1 MNRLILM
8 CGYPFSG
15 KTVLAKKLVD
25 KFGFE
30 RVDIDEII
38 VGHGFISFDD
48 PKISKER
55 MKEMFGE
62 YYKTIEN
69 CLKSGKTVISDT
81 SNPSR
86 SGRAYLRRIAEKYG
100 CSTVVLLIDTSVSTI
115 KERWNRNKS
124 EGVRMHISEKT
135 LEEAFLE
142 MEKPD
147 ESEGVVVY
155 KGNLLID
162 EWIELNKNL
171 F

>member
-86 SGRAYLRRIAEKYG
+86 SGRTYLRRIAEKYG
-100 CSTVVLLIDTSVSTI
+100 CKTVVLFIDIPVSTI

-124 EGVRMHISEKT
+124 EKIRMQIAEKT

-147 ESEGVVVY
+147 ESEGVIVY
-155 KGNLLID
+155 EGNMPID

-171 F
+171 I